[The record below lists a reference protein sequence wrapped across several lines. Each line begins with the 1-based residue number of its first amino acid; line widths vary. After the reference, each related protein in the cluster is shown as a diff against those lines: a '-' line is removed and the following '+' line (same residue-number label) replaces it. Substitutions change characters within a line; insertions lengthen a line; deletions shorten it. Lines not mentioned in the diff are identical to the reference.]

1 MISFPVFTGL
11 MLATG
16 KCVQY
21 LGSGGKAA
29 STFRCSE
36 GWCET
41 PGTVRG
47 RALITDRWAC
57 LSLVWATGQPAPCL
71 LLHESLQLLRVLACV
86 CASVMEESGFPEYH
100 PHHPSG
106 GLWSVGADARW
117 SSWDLVCCRK
127 LASLE
132 WLHPWIRLRGDSLA

>member
-1 MISFPVFTGL
+1 

-16 KCVQY
+16 KFVQC

-29 STFRCSE
+29 TTPRCSE

-41 PGTVRG
+41 PGTVKG
-47 RALITDRWAC
+47 RALITDLRARP
-57 LSLVWATGQPAPCL
+57 SLVRAAGQPAPFL
-71 LLHESLQLLRVLACV
+71 LLHESLQSLCVLACV

-106 GLWSVGADARW
+106 
-117 SSWDLVCCRK
+117 
-127 LASLE
+127 
-132 WLHPWIRLRGDSLA
+132 DSEMWVQIPDGPHGI